1 MKTLLLL
8 AAIVSGAVL
17 LSSCAKSHAAVDA
30 TTEPPPAATYKAG
43 HGVQL
48 TAKARLFAGLAT
60 AEVGTHAFAGSN
72 ANTAVPLSA
81 LLRTV
86 RGDFIYV
93 ANGAWFLRTPVVTGA
108 ADATH
113 VEIKDGLYEGDTIV
127 IRGVRALSLAE
138 IQALNGGVGC
148 ADGH

>member
-1 MKTLLLL
+1 MKTFLVLTFL
-8 AAIVSGAVL
+8 AASALAFSG
-17 LSSCAKSHAAVDA
+17 CGKTHAAVHA
-30 TTEPPPAATYKAG
+30 TVEPAPAATYKAG

-48 TAKARLFAGLAT
+48 TAVARQFAGLMT
-60 AEVGTHAFAGSN
+60 GEVGTHAFAGKGEV
-72 ANTAVPLSA
+72 TAVPLSA

-93 ANGAWFLRTPVVTGA
+93 ANGPWFLRTPVILGA
-108 ADATH
+108 IDATH
-113 VEIKDGLYEGDTIV
+113 VEITDGLYEGDTV
-127 IRGVRALSLAE
+127 VVRGVRALSLAE